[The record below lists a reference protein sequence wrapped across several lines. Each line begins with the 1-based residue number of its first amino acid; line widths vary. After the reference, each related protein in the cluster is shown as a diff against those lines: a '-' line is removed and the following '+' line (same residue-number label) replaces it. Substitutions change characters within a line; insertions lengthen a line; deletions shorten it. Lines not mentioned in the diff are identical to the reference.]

1 LGCPIA
7 ARELV
12 CKLQKEKKLNK
23 IVAKLKLHNF
33 RRFREFSVDFNDE
46 MNLLIGDNES
56 GKSSILQALDLVMS
70 GSRSKV
76 DTLSLESLM
85 NIDIIS
91 EYLAGTKAFED
102 LPVMWAE
109 VYLNE
114 QNNPDLNGKNHSEG
128 IDCRD
133 GLKLLC
139 EPMDEYGNEIADIL
153 KEAEPNF
160 PFEYYSIKF
169 KTFSGESYTGY
180 RRFMKHLLLD
190 GSQINNEYA
199 TREYVKK
206 MYRANVDD
214 REKNKHQN
222 EYRKHKSQFRNN
234 VLSHLNDRLN
244 SYKFSVATN
253 TKSNLETDLMITEDD
268 ISIENKGKG
277 RQCFIKTEFAL
288 QRSSTG
294 NPLNVLLLE
303 EPENHLSHTNMKK
316 LVSMIAGAEDKQ
328 LIVATHN
335 SLICTRLDLRKA
347 IMLNSS
353 GDKPATLDGVSKDTA
368 GFFVKAPDNNI
379 LEFILSKKVILV
391 EGDAEYILMEAL
403 YEKVAGNELYSA
415 DVHVISVGGTSFKR
429 YLDLAKLLNIKT
441 AVIRDNDGNY
451 QKNCV
456 ENYKDYSSDDIK
468 VFFESDN
475 KLKTFE
481 ICMYEKNKAM
491 CDNQFTTGHIKLP
504 PQDYMLNNKAE
515 AALRLL
521 ENKSAELIAPEY
533 IRNAIKWISG

>member
-1 LGCPIA
+1 MQATG
-7 ARELV
+7 
-12 CKLQKEKKLNK
+12 EKKLNK
-23 IVAKLKLHNF
+23 IVVKLKLHNF

-153 KEAEPNF
+153 KETEPNF

-253 TKSNLETDLMITEDD
+253 TKSNLESDLTITEDD

-288 QRSSTG
+288 QRNSTG

-335 SLICTRLDLRKA
+335 SLICTRLDLSKA

-353 GDKPATLDGVSKDTA
+353 GDKPATLDGVPKDTA

-379 LEFILSKKVILV
+379 LEFILSEKVILV
-391 EGDAEYILMEAL
+391 EGDAEYILMEVL
-403 YEKVAGNELYSA
+403 YEKVAGNQLDGA

-429 YLDLAKLLNIKT
+429 YLDLSKLLKIKT
-441 AVIRDNDGNY
+441 AVIRDNDGDY
-451 QKNCV
+451 HKNCV
-456 ENYKDYSSDDIK
+456 ENYKDYSSENVK
-468 VFFESDN
+468 VFFENDN
-475 KLKTFE
+475 NLKTFE
-481 ICMYEKNKAM
+481 VCMYEKNKAV
-491 CDNQFTTGHIKLP
+491 CDDQFTTGHIKSQ

-521 ENKSAELIAPEY
+521 ENKSEELTAPEY

>member
-1 LGCPIA
+1 M
-7 ARELV
+7 
-12 CKLQKEKKLNK
+12 NK
-23 IVAKLKLHNF
+23 IVTKLKLHNF
-33 RRFREFSVDFNDE
+33 RRFREFDADFNDD

-56 GKSSILQALDLVMS
+56 GKSSILQALDLVLR

-76 DTLSLESLM
+76 DTLGLESLI
-85 NIDIIS
+85 NADIIS
-91 EYLAGTKAFED
+91 EYLAGTKAFKD

-128 IDCRD
+128 IGCCD

-139 EPMDEYGNEIADIL
+139 EPMDEYGKEIADIL

-234 VLSHLNDRLN
+234 VLNHLNAKLDN
-244 SYKFSVATN
+244 YKFSVATN
-253 TKSNLETDLMITEDD
+253 KKSNLENDLTITEDD

-288 QRSSTG
+288 QKKSSTG
-294 NPLNVLLLE
+294 NSLDVLLIE

-316 LVSMIAGAEDKQ
+316 LVSKIAGAEDKQ

-353 GDKPATLDGVSKDTA
+353 GEKPATLDGLPKDTA
-368 GFFVKAPDNNI
+368 AFFFKAPDNNI
-379 LEFILSKKVILV
+379 LEFILSEKVILV
-391 EGDAEYILMEAL
+391 EGDAEYILMEVL
-403 YEKVAGNELYSA
+403 YNKVTSNELDGS

-429 YLDLAKLLNIKT
+429 YLDLARLLNIKT
-441 AVIRDNDGNY
+441 DVIRDNDGDY
-451 QKNCV
+451 HKNCV
-456 ENYKDYSSDDIK
+456 ENYKDYISNDVE
-468 VFFESDN
+468 VFFESDDT
-475 KLKTFE
+475 LETFE
-481 ICMYEKNKAM
+481 ICMYEKNKAV
-491 CDNQFTTGHIKLP
+491 CDDQFTTGHIKLS

-521 ENKSAELIAPEY
+521 ENKSAELTAPEY